1 MPQSVEKNRQFMKA
15 IDTLRNV
22 ETPSRQALLDGTQ
35 AGVEQLDLWLKS
47 RRGRRAIARVKRQL
61 AQMRELDV
69 ARAAARAA
77 ERLLL
82 LLADEERLTKP
93 ADLRAVATTA
103 VQLARASR
111 LRKGA
116 VAANKEESVDELPDI
131 DPVMLAALEAARGE
145 RS

>member
-1 MPQSVEKNRQFMKA
+1 
-15 IDTLRNV
+15 
-22 ETPSRQALLDGTQ
+22 
-35 AGVEQLDLWLKS
+35 
-47 RRGRRAIARVKRQL
+47 
-61 AQMRELDV
+61 MRELDV